1 MYHPDIATRRRFLSQ
16 GLGIVG
22 VGAVLP
28 NYLLR
33 SALAGPTAA
42 GSDRIVVALLLT
54 GGPDGLS
61 LVPPFAH
68 DDYYKFRKVLAYQSN
83 DVIKLNDEVGLHPR
97 LCGCKKM
104 FDEGRMAVVLGAA
117 YPNVN
122 LSHFTSRDVW
132 EAGDEKNES
141 GKPGA
146 TGWLGRFVDY
156 ACKGNSDPTL
166 SVAVGPGKHPLIVTG
181 TEHSGVGFASPDSF
195 RFTGAGSSESQA
207 LYAKLNALPAS
218 PTADDLQFVS
228 QTAVDANAAS
238 ARLSELAATYK
249 TPVAFPDTQF
259 GNSVR
264 TIAGLINGG
273 LSARAYYAAQGIAV
287 FGGYDTHADQIRRL
301 DGLLGEL
308 DQSLSAFYEDLAR
321 CGNADRVL
329 TYTFSEFGRRVQE
342 NFSGGTDHG
351 RAQPIFVFGSGVKGG
366 VHGKQPSLS
375 DLDERGNLKMASDFR
390 GIYAAILERWLGVP
404 QEAVLGSKYPLSE
417 CIA

>member
-1 MYHPDIATRRRFLSQ
+1 MYRPHIATRRRFLRE
-16 GLGIVG
+16 GIGIVG
-22 VGAVLP
+22 IGSVLP

-33 SALAGPTAA
+33 SAMAGPTAA
-42 GSDRIVVALLLT
+42 GDRIVVSLLLT

-68 DDYYKFRKVLAYQSN
+68 DEYYKVRKVLAYKAEE
-83 DVIKLNDEVGLHPR
+83 VIKLNDEVGLHPR
-97 LCGCKKM
+97 LCGCKQM
-104 FDEGRMAVVLGAA
+104 FDQGRMAVVLGAA

-122 LSHFTSRDVW
+122 LSHFISRDVW
-132 EAGDEKNES
+132 EAGDERNVS

-146 TGWLGRFVDY
+146 TGWLGRFVDH
-156 ACKGNSDPTL
+156 ACKGNPDPTL
-166 SVAVGPGKHPLIVTG
+166 SIAVGPGKHPLIVTG
-181 TEHSGVGFASPDSF
+181 KDHPGIGFSSPDSF
-195 RFTGAGSSESQA
+195 RFTGASSAESEM
-207 LYAKLNALPAS
+207 LYAKLNAMPADS
-218 PTADDLQFVS
+218 KADDLQFVS

-238 ARLSELAATYK
+238 AKLAELAASYK
-249 TPVAFPDTQF
+249 TPVSYPDTQF

-264 TIAGLINGG
+264 SIAGFINGG

-287 FGGYDTHADQIRRL
+287 FGGYDTHADQPRRL
-301 DGLLGEL
+301 DGLLQEL
-308 DQSLSAFYEDLAR
+308 DQSLVALYEDLAR

-351 RAQPIFVFGSGVKGG
+351 LAQPIFLFGSGVKGG
-366 VHGKQPSLS
+366 VHGKQPSLA
-375 DLDERGNLKMASDFR
+375 DLDERGNLKMGTDFR

-404 QEAVLGSKYPLSE
+404 PKAVLEGEYPLSE

>member
-1 MYHPDIATRRRFLSQ
+1 MFYPKIATRRRFLTH

-22 VGAVLP
+22 VGTVLP
-28 NYLLR
+28 KYLVR
-33 SALAGPTAA
+33 SALAGTPAA
-42 GSDRIVVALLLT
+42 SNDRIVVALLLT

-68 DDYYKFRKVLAYQSN
+68 EEYYRQRKILAYGPN
-83 DVIKLNDEVGLHPR
+83 DVIKLSDELGLHPR
-97 LCGCKKM
+97 LQGCKRM
-104 FDEGRMAVVLGAA
+104 FDEGRMGVVLGTA

-122 LSHFTSRDVW
+122 LSHFISRDVW
-132 EAGDEKNES
+132 EAGDERNAS

-146 TGWLGRFVDY
+146 TGWLGRYVDY
-156 ACKGNSDPTL
+156 ACKGNPDPTL
-166 SVAVGPGKHPLIVTG
+166 GIAVGPGKHPLIVTG
-181 TEHSGVGFASPDSF
+181 KEHSGIGFSSADSF
-195 RFTGAGSSESQA
+195 RFLGASSPDSQA
-207 LYAKLNALPAS
+207 LYGRLNASMPETS
-218 PTADDLQFVS
+218 ADDLQFVT

-238 ARLSELAATYK
+238 ARLSELAASYV
-249 TPVAFPDTQF
+249 TPVSYPDTQF

-264 TIAGLINGG
+264 TIAGMINGG

-287 FGGYDTHADQIRRL
+287 FGGYDTHADQVRRL

-321 CGNADRVL
+321 CGNENRVL

-366 VHGKQPSLS
+366 IYGKQPSLT
-375 DLDERGNLKMASDFR
+375 DLDERGNLKMELDFR
-390 GIYAAILERWLGVP
+390 SVYAAILERWLGVP
-404 QEAVLGSKYPLSE
+404 SDAVLETKYPLCD